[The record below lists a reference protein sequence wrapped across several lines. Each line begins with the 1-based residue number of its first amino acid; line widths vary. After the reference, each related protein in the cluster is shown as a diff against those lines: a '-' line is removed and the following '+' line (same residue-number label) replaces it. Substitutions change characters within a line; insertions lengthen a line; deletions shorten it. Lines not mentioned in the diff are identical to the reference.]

1 MELIGYL
8 DSPFVRR
15 VAITM
20 RFLSIKY
27 SHRELSIFRD
37 FDQFSRIN
45 PTVKVPTL
53 VLDDGQILIDSNLI
67 ISYLESQLA
76 GYSLMP
82 SDANEHVTALHHI
95 GIAMVAMEKAAQLVY
110 ETTQRPESHQHGPW
124 IDRLE
129 SQLKGA
135 ADLMESAVADSSA
148 SGHTWLLGEQ
158 MNQADITTAVA
169 WRFLVHTECVKL
181 QAVDFPALVRFSA
194 RAEDLPEFLVC
205 PLT

>member
-20 RFLSIKY
+20 RFLGVEY

-37 FDQFSRIN
+37 FDQFRKIN

-76 GYSLMP
+76 GFSLMP
-82 SDANEHVTALHHI
+82 SDANEFAKALHHI
-95 GIAMVAMEKAAQLVY
+95 GIAMVAMEKTAQLVY

-129 SQLKGA
+129 TQLKGA
-135 ADLMESAVADSSA
+135 ADLMESAVADSVA
-148 SGHTWLLGEQ
+148 SGQTWLLSEQ
-158 MNQADITTAVA
+158 LTQADITTAVA
-169 WRFLVHTECVKL
+169 WCFLVHTDCVKL
-181 QAVDFPALVRFSA
+181 QAANYPALVRFCA
-194 RAEDLPEFLVC
+194 RAEDLPEFLAC